1 MAKNAVLIGVM
12 GQGSSVALQ
21 PASQRSQVFFRGVV
35 LHHAG
40 PQPAAGII
48 DHGDQRTSRAAL
60 LQPSKRGAILH
71 HHLSKTG
78 PPFAPHVNDPRQ
90 SKIVEL
96 RFFGGLS
103 VEETSE
109 FLGISAKTVKRDWS
123 VAKAW
128 LYGELQH
135 N

>member
-1 MAKNAVLIGVM
+1 MRQRTSI
-12 GQGSSVALQ
+12 ALQ
-21 PASQRSQVFFRGVV
+21 PASECAQVFFGAVV
-35 LHHAG
+35 LDQAG
-40 PQPAAGII
+40 PQPTAGII
-48 DHGDQRTSRAAL
+48 DHGDQLTSRAAL
-60 LQPSKRGAILH
+60 LQPTKRGAILH